1 MTEVT
6 VEQARSETTRPP
18 ANDAAAQAAQSAIST
33 LPSWRAALW
42 LGITLV
48 AVALIAFGSI
58 EIGAGAW
65 IGRRL
70 PVREIWSRFN
80 RFLVDQG
87 ASPAVIVAVSA
98 AAALALVAAG
108 YALWLALTLEDRV
121 SDATGDDAPGQ

>member
-1 MTEVT
+1 VTEAT
-6 VEQARSETTRPP
+6 VERARSETTRPP
-18 ANDAAAQAAQSAIST
+18 ANDAAPDAAQSAISA

-42 LGITLV
+42 LGIALV
-48 AVALIAFGSI
+48 TVAFIAFGSI

-80 RFLVDQG
+80 RFLLDQD

-108 YALWLALTLEDRV
+108 YALWLALTLEDRTP
-121 SDATGDDAPGQ
+121 DAPGDDAPGP